1 MLAGLALG
9 AGVVYVAAVHRRP
22 GGTTPEAPDVT
33 SRVKALEAD
42 VERLR
47 LDFSDLLDRVGHL
60 YDRIRKRL
68 QLTAELTPVNGP
80 AAPELVG
87 KAAIRARARVG
98 GLLK

>member
-1 MLAGLALG
+1 MPEPSDALSG
-9 AGVVYVAAVHRRP
+9 
-22 GGTTPEAPDVT
+22 
-33 SRVKALEAD
+33 RVKALEAD

-68 QLTAELTPVNGP
+68 QLGEPLP
-80 AAPELVG
+80 AAPSNGPDPHLTG